1 MLHNFR
7 FEEIQSGG
15 ESLSRITYRCQL
27 GSIIRNGTEST
38 KKAAKQIAAREM
50 LEAVQRS
57 LQNQEQNEIGSTDSE
72 PPEKLFRKYR
82 ELKQV
87 PAQPRKLQLR
97 NRHNFILR
105 LPEEN
110 RNEAKKILLDNSS
123 FIYGTVKDRVHL
135 ACAALKLEYR
145 VSDIP
150 NHRLQFKV
158 FHLIGQH
165 DCVLAAKESDLYNLV
180 ISHLKT
186 MMDLQ

>member
-7 FEEIQSGG
+7 FEEVQSGG
-15 ESLSRITYRCQL
+15 ESHSRITYHCQL
-27 GSIIRNGTEST
+27 GSIKRTGTAST
-38 KKAAKQIAAREM
+38 IKVAKQIAAREV

-57 LQNQEQNEIGSTDSE
+57 LQNKEQNEIATTESE
-72 PPEKLFRKYR
+72 PPEKLFRIYR

-87 PAQPRKLQLR
+87 PAKPKKLQLR
-97 NRHNFILR
+97 YRHNVFLR

-123 FIYGTVKDRVHL
+123 VSYGTVKDRVHL

-150 NHRLQFKV
+150 NHRLQFKA
-158 FHLIGQH
+158 FHLIDQH
-165 DCVLAAKESDLYNLV
+165 DCVLAAKEADLYNLV

-186 MMDLQ
+186 MMNLQ